1 MAIKDL
7 LVHLDLAPASEGRRE
22 AALALAE
29 AFGAHVTAL
38 CLIAEPILRS
48 MPSRHLPADV
58 VREYIAQAE
67 RDLDTVLAAAT
78 ERAGERGVHLTTRRE
93 IGSLDRLPHLLGL
106 QGRHADL
113 VIVGQP
119 NPELGG
125 ADDALLAEAAF
136 MDTGRPALVVPY
148 AAGVPPLPP
157 RRALLA
163 WDGSR
168 EAARAAHDA
177 IPLLRLTEA
186 VTVLIVD
193 ARDLSGRL
201 GQQPGS
207 DIASH
212 LVCHGIEAAVKRVES
227 HGQGIGAVILAQAE
241 EERAEL
247 VVAGGYGH
255 SRLRE
260 MFLGGATSYL
270 LEHMT
275 TPILFSH

>member
-1 MAIKDL
+1 MAMKDL
-7 LVHLDLAPASEGRRE
+7 LVHLDVTPASRGRLE
-22 AALALAE
+22 AAMVLAE

-38 CLIAEPILRS
+38 SLIAEPILRS
-48 MPSRHLPADV
+48 MPSRHLPADL
-58 VREYIAQAE
+58 VREYVAQAE
-67 RDLDTVLAAAT
+67 RDLDAVLAVAT
-78 ERAGERGVHLTTRRE
+78 AGAKERGIHLTTRRE
-93 IGSLDRLPHLLGL
+93 IGPLDRLPHLLGL

-113 VIVGQP
+113 VVVGQP
-119 NPELGG
+119 DPEAGG
-125 ADDALLAEAAF
+125 ADDALLTEAAF

-148 AAGVPPLPP
+148 AAARRPLPP
-157 RRALLA
+157 KRALLA

-227 HGQGIGAVILAQAE
+227 HGRGIGAVILAQAE
-241 EERAEL
+241 EERADLL
-247 VVAGGYGH
+247 VVGGYGH

-260 MFLGGATSYL
+260 MLLGGVTSYL

>member
-29 AFGAHVTAL
+29 ALGAHVTAL
-38 CLIAEPILRS
+38 CLIAEPVLRS
-48 MPSRHLPADV
+48 MPSRHLPAEL
-58 VREYIAQAE
+58 VRDYVAQAE
-67 RDLDTVLAAAT
+67 RDLDSVLAAAT
-78 ERAGERGVHLTTRRE
+78 ERAREREVHLTTRRE
-93 IGSLDRLPHLLGL
+93 SGSLDRLPHLLGL

-119 NPELGG
+119 DPEAGG
-125 ADDALLAEAAF
+125 VDDALVAEAAF

-148 AAGVPPLPP
+148 TGARPLPP
-157 RRALLA
+157 KRALLA

-177 IPLLRLTEA
+177 IPLLRLAEE
-186 VTVLIVD
+186 VSVLIVD

-227 HGQGIGAVILAQAE
+227 HGRGIGAVILAQAE
-241 EERAEL
+241 EERADLL
-247 VVAGGYGH
+247 VVGGYGH

-260 MFLGGATSYL
+260 MLLGGVTSYL

>member
-29 AFGAHVTAL
+29 AFGAHVAVL

-58 VREYIAQAE
+58 VREYVAQAE
-67 RDLDTVLAAAT
+67 RDLDSVLAAAT
-78 ERAGERGVHLTTRRE
+78 ERGRERGVHLTTRRE

-119 NPELGG
+119 DPEAGG
-125 ADDALLAEAAF
+125 ADDALLVEAAF

-148 AAGVPPLPP
+148 AAGARSLPP
-157 RRALLA
+157 ERALLA

-177 IPLLRLTEA
+177 IPLLRLAEE
-186 VTVLIVD
+186 VIVLIVD

-201 GQQPGS
+201 GRQPGS
-207 DIASH
+207 DIAAH
-212 LVCHGIEAAVKRVES
+212 LACHGIKVAVKPVES
-227 HGQGIGAVILAQAE
+227 HGQGIGGVILAQAD
-241 EERAEL
+241 EERADLL
-247 VVAGGYGH
+247 VVGGYGH

-260 MFLGGATSYL
+260 MLLGGVTSYL
-270 LEHMT
+270 LEHTT